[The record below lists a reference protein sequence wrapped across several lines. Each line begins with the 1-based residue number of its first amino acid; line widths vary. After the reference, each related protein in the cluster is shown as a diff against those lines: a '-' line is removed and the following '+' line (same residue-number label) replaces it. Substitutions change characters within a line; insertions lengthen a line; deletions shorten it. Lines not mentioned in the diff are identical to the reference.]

1 MPNIFKSMPPVTKN
15 IIIICAIIQLAT
27 YFVSSLGPT
36 VNRFCG
42 LHYLTATDFNG
53 VQLVT
58 YMFLHGGFIHLL
70 FNMLTLFMFGT
81 ILEYTLGSRRFLLFY
96 LTCGV
101 GAALIQEGVWALT
114 LPDTIINGLAQVNH
128 VTRTQIE
135 QYIAMNPGV
144 MTDNLNYFTTV
155 GASGSIYGVLLAF
168 GMLYP
173 NRPLYFMFI
182 PVPVKAKYMVI
193 IWILLERLL
202 GVGAQADGIAHFA
215 HLGGMIFGFLM
226 IWYWMKKGIVHRE
239 NF

>member
-1 MPNIFKSMPPVTKN
+1 
-15 IIIICAIIQLAT
+15 
-27 YFVSSLGPT
+27 YF
-36 VNRFCG
+36 
-42 LHYLTATDFNG
+42 
-53 VQLVT
+53 
-58 YMFLHGGFIHLL
+58 I
-70 FNMLTLFMFGT
+70 
-81 ILEYTLGSRRFLLFY
+81 
-96 LTCGV
+96 
-101 GAALIQEGVWALT
+101 
-114 LPDTIINGLAQVNH
+114 
-128 VTRTQIE
+128 
-135 QYIAMNPGV
+135 
-144 MTDNLNYFTTV
+144 TV

-193 IWILLERLL
+193 IWILLELLL